1 MSGPEDVLGKI
12 PKNTPPWAVGVV
24 SIIVA
29 VGIVFGVLYMTG
41 RSEIQAYTASS
52 IKRSEV
58 NSDLERSVTSSIL
71 KLVQDNSAQITQLS
85 GALLKTQFENSEL
98 TQRVNAIEKDL
109 ALSNERMT
117 ACEAKLAKCK

>member
-1 MSGPEDVLGKI
+1 MAGPEDVLGKI

-24 SIIVA
+24 SIVVA

-52 IKRSEV
+52 LKRSEASADV
-58 NSDLERSVTSSIL
+58 ERSVTSSIL
-71 KLVQDNSAQITQLS
+71 KLIQDNSTQLTQLS
-85 GALLKTQFENSEL
+85 GALLKTQYENSEL
-98 TQRVNAIEKDL
+98 TQRVSAIEKEL
-109 ALSNERMT
+109 AVSNERMT